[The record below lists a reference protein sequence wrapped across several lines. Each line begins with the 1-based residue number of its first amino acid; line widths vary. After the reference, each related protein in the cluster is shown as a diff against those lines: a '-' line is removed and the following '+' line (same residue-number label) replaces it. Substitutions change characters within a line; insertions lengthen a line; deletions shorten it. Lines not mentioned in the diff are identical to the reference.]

1 MEKNKKVSTGT
12 SKISSRNR
20 NKNKNQALQ
29 NKTRE
34 RKIAKVKM
42 KSESKPKV
50 VLVHDDEL
58 LFDEAL
64 SNNQLGVEEVRVED
78 EVKEVVE
85 KVPVLETK
93 STDGFTRFDF
103 SAYKS
108 AENKVSDRFNFVD
121 KKEEKSVI
129 DEYHTYTE
137 SDTNMFPK
145 HSSVAEVIQAD
156 DYNSESRLF
165 VDEDVKDVSSEEEYG
180 NKIMRQ
186 LTEEKDDDEER
197 NFDIEKYLSSNEE
210 TVKIPTNNVDINAR
224 RYISFEK
231 RVITL
236 ISAIFLA
243 FFIAGL
249 FLVKS
254 VVLSGNNSIV
264 YDEIS
269 SIDYKVCVDSSSND
283 DFYSDSCLDENMEYL
298 TSIVNKV
305 PVKFN
310 YSVNYSGELDGLALN
325 YYVASKTSIYREK
338 GGKILNSYEDI
349 LVERTAYD
357 VVGSSAN
364 LELDVDVL
372 FNNYLDYYKKYVT
385 KYSLGDYAEVETVLY
400 VDNGNSIKKVA
411 SVVMPLSEESFNVE
425 STFVNNMGQNLT
437 VQSNGWEDINVSYAV
452 VGLFFVLLGVF
463 GIVKLSNL
471 VCKVVGTTS
480 LYQRKL
486 QKILKEYDRV
496 IVNSRGDYKIDNNKK
511 LVKVESFREL
521 LDARNTLDK
530 PIVYVKVNNVKSE
543 FYVEDNNTIFKYTMK
558 EVDIEEE
565 N

>member
-58 LFDEAL
+58 LFDEVL
-64 SNNQLGVEEVRVED
+64 SNNQLGVEELRVED
-78 EVKEVVE
+78 EVEEVVE
-85 KVPVLETK
+85 EVPVLETK

-137 SDTNMFPK
+137 SDSNMFPK
-145 HSSVAEVIQAD
+145 QSSVAEVIQAD

-180 NKIMRQ
+180 NKIMSQ
-186 LTEEKDDDEER
+186 LTEEKDDEER

-357 VVGSSAN
+357 VAGSSAN

-372 FNNYLDYYKKYVT
+372 FNNYLDYYKKYFT
-385 KYSLGDYAEVETVLY
+385 KYSLGNYAEVETALY

-437 VQSNGWEDINVSYAV
+437 VQSNGWEDINESYAA

-496 IVNSRGDYKIDNNKK
+496 IVNSRGDYKIDSNKK